1 MSRYTRPQVEYAI
14 HHVFLPP
21 KLPAEFDQCT
31 EFDFA
36 LAGIVADSA
45 RDFRTKLGSASPG
58 YQKWHPLTRTL
69 GNFKTTQKADTMD
82 QKELKRILSDLLPGD
97 TVALFIRAQNA
108 GVVLHVFERPR
119 HANNPNGPKD
129 IKVVFESFELSPPAS
144 KVLSV
149 SGKLVCSYPGPAI
162 EIDKG
167 PFDHDDFVN
176 ELANFLA
183 DMNNEPFFDESVRER
198 KTSLNVVD
206 NEDTVDPTYIT
217 TLLTGI
223 FRGCS
228 GVSAKVKRIT
238 KRIGDDAVGKGG
250 KNNKPWRRSSVWLL
264 LRVVLQTTLMS
275 NRFADYDYEE
285 GEGEQPMQVDGAK
298 PTHWMYKSFMV
309 WLHASILD
317 IALKQN
323 RDTSFDSDVLRTM
336 QAKTSRRL
344 AKLALMGPSIPEFLT
359 TYVHSVL
366 DATTST
372 LQSRWARIQQKYITP
387 PSVIECPWNPPQLNI
402 ELDTDLRLEN
412 SSLAISMA
420 LNPNAPQPTT
430 LPTFTPSEHRRLR
443 DLVDEAQ
450 NGRGFSRL
458 SSSVLKDAFTND
470 TVIALSDFE
479 VLVGRGA
486 LETWLKPYLSPNV
499 NIAHKETASS
509 HLWTCMRTYFSSA
522 TTAYLSNPEDQSMM
536 VLTLLDIWVALDKL
550 ACAAYP
556 LLQSYHPEVPL
567 DKGETGKA
575 LVRHLLLRKA
585 VDLARLKK
593 IDEYIRMRHHKAKY
607 EISVFSDKSSSQS
620 FYSKFYDSPAGVTA
634 GMHNLRGQIEREAD
648 AARKVVLKEL
658 QDKMAER
665 SDLLRRIGQ
674 MNHLHDEEHT
684 RYEYRGRGAKRRRV
698 VLGYNCAKCT
708 LERKVESLAVS
719 THEWPLPEDEGEV
732 KRVVFELVI
741 PKVFAKWRAGTC
753 LLLFE
758 MGTNEEMQ
766 KELTKGSG
774 SKHPSAVLSTC
785 DELSGYC
792 QPADDLGILTLAST
806 NPPARGY
813 NSRTKRLPI
822 TSAEVCLPSGYRWK
836 GWDGRKKVWLY
847 SEAAPSNIFQE
858 ADTSRFGTLYLDT
871 TKPSLY
877 AQAKLQYAISKTT
890 HTSNQVL
897 SCQSHCP
904 PELSLHEFSAFGTL
918 RAGGRVQWM
927 NLIREIH
934 STGSGLTWAS
944 EEVGILVRML
954 IWQVGPFA
962 VDSSSGCR
970 QTAGLE
976 WHTELYQLGFGK
988 IVLNETGML
997 LRKVQGNWKEIVTV
1011 RTIVYIVARLLASTP
1026 HEEVQ
1031 NGCLELLRNARGVVW
1046 EWIGQLDGKM
1056 QDIGEVFVRAFQMKV
1071 CEMAAVCRST
1081 FDADDCKEDGTGSG
1095 YLPSLLSTVEDV
1107 AIFVR
1112 CGILVHDNTP
1122 HDINSDKSDVSPDLK
1137 KLLRRDQ
1144 RLAHAA
1150 EARLKFLI
1158 NDNAAGFGIGMTVG
1172 KEGLDEALKK
1182 IWTSYRPGTGWLN
1195 MTDPDERWVYCRTDA
1210 GSNGSDTTGMG
1221 TVGQMVHLDL
1231 LKGRLL
1237 VNGKPLGRLPME
1249 IVKHELYIR
1258 TFGDKKV
1265 LDVIPAQLRGMEFA
1279 TRSLING
1286 YQVFFGM
1293 REEGDLV
1300 IRAIRD
1306 DKVFELIPHHN
1317 FEGDLPLRFVQDYTH
1332 WVDLSN
1338 GEVELRPL
1346 QSMWERSPSN
1356 WVIHFLQSPRV
1367 CKDPNRTMIDVHS
1380 LTFEMVQATLKPL
1393 ERKEYLTVTC
1403 SNDFNPSSLAVD
1415 LPRYRLA
1422 FHRNDKDE
1430 LESRN
1435 FPGMIVDHDDQ
1446 SFGALVGLQNRLV
1459 LRPNNRSL
1467 AGARRKVLVP
1477 YGNVEIS
1484 PYLDDHVTVTI
1495 DNKDD
1500 RIIRFADYV
1509 VDVEQGCLTGNT
1521 SLRSRL
1527 FLIYLLAVTS
1537 HCLPD
1542 PLTKVT
1548 GVEEALSEFHTAACM
1563 SSRELTEEDM
1573 DLLVK
1578 IGKLTPSRF
1587 GVPPS
1592 CPKVQSITWHPSLP
1606 PLSQHDAFIVRA
1618 KEIIASAEHQRVF
1631 DDEAKPQSEQNMKGK
1646 DKKDGLPARNHHV
1659 DSRAAARN
1667 AVYYPSDFAGAP
1679 QRRTYDLSYSS
1690 RDTQLLLETVVCSA
1704 ASNVFLGPT
1713 YCLADKPRP
1722 LHHLFKRWARLR
1734 QPSKSFRLS
1743 YNRGWFSLNFAD
1755 SWLSIYEK
1763 CIKSGSRDRKKY
1775 RLLFSLS
1782 AMVFA
1787 NPQHSCFVAPI
1798 VFSFWDQTLRQQH
1811 VPHSVEFL
1819 FDLDQGIAPT
1829 DLKLASLITPAA
1841 LPAEAT
1847 PSWNLERLADEE
1859 DRDYDIRR
1867 RQHYHRR
1874 CKDFSVLLNNFF
1886 LGQWG
1891 DFMTHRLDI
1900 TFNPNVSRSYYRVES
1915 LIANVQNYFNICN
1928 QNRLLINHAR
1938 AVNSVFDTYFAN
1950 TISYDVPEYDFQ
1962 PCKDNVPSSSSSISL
1977 TGLLSRNAPALPQ
1990 RDAQLWGN
1998 PDDFRNGDPPAE
2010 SAKLKKLLNTMSD
2023 SSLEVRKAYAR
2034 DLHES
2039 YNNLTSIPSLPS
2051 APNIPFSVQELLVQK
2066 ELCAERY
2073 QSFLDVVVAALSP
2086 TTSSEKAIAKGGNW
2100 PRLTLRSVLR
2110 LLAYPRNAQL
2120 TQEWK
2125 VALTLLARD
2134 TLEYQR
2140 AIRLLAY
2147 AQQGKREDFFREL
2160 DTHTFDM
2167 TVALQYLDWTL
2178 IQIEGNFLARPLQL
2192 RVAQEM
2198 IAPSSGQN
2206 TVLQLNMGE
2215 GKSSVIVPLV
2225 AAALADGK
2233 KLVRVVVLKPLAG
2246 QMFQLLVERLSS
2258 LANRRIFYMPF
2269 SRKIRVGAE
2278 QVAEIQKSYETC
2290 MKEGGIWIVQPEH
2303 ILSFKLM
2310 GIDRCLVSNNLAD
2323 RSVAESL
2330 AKSQRW
2336 LDMHSRDVLDESDEI
2351 LHIRYQLVYTVGQQ
2365 QPLELHPDRWTI
2377 MEELYKFVSWHIV
2390 DVKSQNRN
2398 GVDLQSGPSGSFS
2411 PVRIIDTKAG
2421 RELIK
2426 LVVDDVFSGRLS
2438 SFNVRFLPETV
2449 QVLARAFVENPK
2461 VELEVVEELK
2471 EYCGRGNDWKHLLL
2485 LRGLIAHGI
2494 LLYSLKARQYRVD
2507 YGLDLSRSL
2516 LAVPYRAKDVPSIR
2530 AEFGHPDVA
2539 LALTCLTYYYQ
2550 GLDSAQ
2556 LKICFDL
2563 LFKLDNPPLEYESWV
2578 DDDEAIPIHLRTLNG
2593 VNTDDADQHVNFIIP
2608 LFGKRKTVIDFYLSQ
2623 VVFPKAAKEF
2633 PFKLS
2638 TSSWDLAEAK
2648 PRHLTTGFSGTNDN
2662 RFLLPTSISQRDPL
2676 QQSGTNA
2683 KVLTYLLQKENNHYH
2698 CAALP
2703 DGGRLPVVQ
2712 FLEFMSQKTANQ
2724 VVQVLLDVGAQ
2735 MLDLKNEE
2743 LAKEWLRLRP
2753 EMLACQ
2759 LDHCLVYLDDAH
2771 TRGTDLKLPINSRA
2785 AVTLGPKVTKDR
2797 LIQGAMRMRKLG
2809 YGQSVIFFAPS
2820 EIDRNIK
2827 TFRPKMRIQ
2836 GQLRATPASHPIH
2849 VEDILRWTIFETCRD
2864 IQHHLPHWAEQGLD
2878 YLRRRQ
2884 AWEEFSNEIVAA
2896 DESEEEEITPNIDIL
2911 QKVWDWS
2918 GTTGVGGGDANLRQG
2933 VFSVPEL
2940 RERLKSLGV
2949 NEVADVD
2956 VDEEQEREVN
2966 HEIEQETEIE
2976 RPLKVEPAKHHL
2988 SHGLPIFVETGV
3000 LPFNGTGPEYRKGFQ
3015 AVYES
3020 IENVLRRVPLIGVEG
3035 KAVWSPGLYATK
3047 DFSTT
3052 ISERDVVERGSA
3064 DYLRPVAFLLTS
3076 NKYEPNG
3083 VVVILSPF
3091 EVHHLLP
3098 AIRRSKH
3105 VHLHVYSPR
3114 VTKDMLPLDDLRF
3127 YVVPQLPAE
3136 PWNPPRVN
3144 IISQLNLFAGQ
3155 LYLGNYDVYLSLC
3168 RFLGLHNGEEEPME
3182 IDDEPYPVQSDGFV
3196 RVGPHRESMGLK
3208 DCRFNES
3215 PVPFL
3220 QELIGLRRK
3229 GMGYLPTH
3237 LGRIVHGRLLTADDF
3252 DY

>member
-1 MSRYTRPQVEYAI
+1 
-14 HHVFLPP
+14 
-21 KLPAEFDQCT
+21 
-31 EFDFA
+31 
-36 LAGIVADSA
+36 
-45 RDFRTKLGSASPG
+45 
-58 YQKWHPLTRTL
+58 
-69 GNFKTTQKADTMD
+69 
-82 QKELKRILSDLLPGD
+82 
-97 TVALFIRAQNA
+97 
-108 GVVLHVFERPR
+108 
-119 HANNPNGPKD
+119 
-129 IKVVFESFELSPPAS
+129 
-144 KVLSV
+144 
-149 SGKLVCSYPGPAI
+149 
-162 EIDKG
+162 
-167 PFDHDDFVN
+167 
-176 ELANFLA
+176 
-183 DMNNEPFFDESVRER
+183 
-198 KTSLNVVD
+198 
-206 NEDTVDPTYIT
+206 
-217 TLLTGI
+217 
-223 FRGCS
+223 
-228 GVSAKVKRIT
+228 
-238 KRIGDDAVGKGG
+238 
-250 KNNKPWRRSSVWLL
+250 
-264 LRVVLQTTLMS
+264 
-275 NRFADYDYEE
+275 
-285 GEGEQPMQVDGAK
+285 
-298 PTHWMYKSFMV
+298 
-309 WLHASILD
+309 
-317 IALKQN
+317 
-323 RDTSFDSDVLRTM
+323 
-336 QAKTSRRL
+336 
-344 AKLALMGPSIPEFLT
+344 
-359 TYVHSVL
+359 
-366 DATTST
+366 
-372 LQSRWARIQQKYITP
+372 
-387 PSVIECPWNPPQLNI
+387 
-402 ELDTDLRLEN
+402 
-412 SSLAISMA
+412 
-420 LNPNAPQPTT
+420 
-430 LPTFTPSEHRRLR
+430 
-443 DLVDEAQ
+443 
-450 NGRGFSRL
+450 
-458 SSSVLKDAFTND
+458 
-470 TVIALSDFE
+470 
-479 VLVGRGA
+479 
-486 LETWLKPYLSPNV
+486 
-499 NIAHKETASS
+499 
-509 HLWTCMRTYFSSA
+509 
-522 TTAYLSNPEDQSMM
+522 
-536 VLTLLDIWVALDKL
+536 
-550 ACAAYP
+550 
-556 LLQSYHPEVPL
+556 
-567 DKGETGKA
+567 
-575 LVRHLLLRKA
+575 
-585 VDLARLKK
+585 
-593 IDEYIRMRHHKAKY
+593 
-607 EISVFSDKSSSQS
+607 
-620 FYSKFYDSPAGVTA
+620 
-634 GMHNLRGQIEREAD
+634 
-648 AARKVVLKEL
+648 
-658 QDKMAER
+658 
-665 SDLLRRIGQ
+665 
-674 MNHLHDEEHT
+674 
-684 RYEYRGRGAKRRRV
+684 
-698 VLGYNCAKCT
+698 
-708 LERKVESLAVS
+708 
-719 THEWPLPEDEGEV
+719 
-732 KRVVFELVI
+732 
-741 PKVFAKWRAGTC
+741 
-753 LLLFE
+753 
-758 MGTNEEMQ
+758 
-766 KELTKGSG
+766 
-774 SKHPSAVLSTC
+774 
-785 DELSGYC
+785 
-792 QPADDLGILTLAST
+792 
-806 NPPARGY
+806 
-813 NSRTKRLPI
+813 
-822 TSAEVCLPSGYRWK
+822 
-836 GWDGRKKVWLY
+836 
-847 SEAAPSNIFQE
+847 
-858 ADTSRFGTLYLDT
+858 
-871 TKPSLY
+871 
-877 AQAKLQYAISKTT
+877 
-890 HTSNQVL
+890 
-897 SCQSHCP
+897 
-904 PELSLHEFSAFGTL
+904 
-918 RAGGRVQWM
+918 
-927 NLIREIH
+927 
-934 STGSGLTWAS
+934 
-944 EEVGILVRML
+944 
-954 IWQVGPFA
+954 
-962 VDSSSGCR
+962 
-970 QTAGLE
+970 
-976 WHTELYQLGFGK
+976 
-988 IVLNETGML
+988 
-997 LRKVQGNWKEIVTV
+997 
-1011 RTIVYIVARLLASTP
+1011 
-1026 HEEVQ
+1026 
-1031 NGCLELLRNARGVVW
+1031 
-1046 EWIGQLDGKM
+1046 
-1056 QDIGEVFVRAFQMKV
+1056 
-1071 CEMAAVCRST
+1071 
-1081 FDADDCKEDGTGSG
+1081 
-1095 YLPSLLSTVEDV
+1095 
-1107 AIFVR
+1107 
-1112 CGILVHDNTP
+1112 
-1122 HDINSDKSDVSPDLK
+1122 
-1137 KLLRRDQ
+1137 
-1144 RLAHAA
+1144 
-1150 EARLKFLI
+1150 
-1158 NDNAAGFGIGMTVG
+1158 
-1172 KEGLDEALKK
+1172 
-1182 IWTSYRPGTGWLN
+1182 
-1195 MTDPDERWVYCRTDA
+1195 
-1210 GSNGSDTTGMG
+1210 
-1221 TVGQMVHLDL
+1221 
-1231 LKGRLL
+1231 
-1237 VNGKPLGRLPME
+1237 
-1249 IVKHELYIR
+1249 
-1258 TFGDKKV
+1258 
-1265 LDVIPAQLRGMEFA
+1265 
-1279 TRSLING
+1279 
-1286 YQVFFGM
+1286 M

-1317 FEGDLPLRFVQDYTH
+1317 FEGDLPLRFVQDYYTCIDYLMAKSSC
-1332 WVDLSN
+1332 VLSRACGN
-1338 GEVELRPL
+1338 ETSTV
-1346 QSMWERSPSN
+1346 
-1356 WVIHFLQSPRV
+1356 
-1367 CKDPNRTMIDVHS
+1367 
-1380 LTFEMVQATLKPL
+1380 TFEMVQATLKPL

-1998 PDDFRNGDPPAE
+1998 PDDFRNGTHP
-2010 SAKLKKLLNTMSD
+2010 
-2023 SSLEVRKAYAR
+2023 
-2034 DLHES
+2034 
-2039 YNNLTSIPSLPS
+2039 
-2051 APNIPFSVQELLVQK
+2051 
-2066 ELCAERY
+2066 
-2073 QSFLDVVVAALSP
+2073 LS
-2086 TTSSEKAIAKGGNW
+2086 
-2100 PRLTLRSVLR
+2100 
-2110 LLAYPRNAQL
+2110 Q
-2120 TQEWK
+2120 
-2125 VALTLLARD
+2125 
-2134 TLEYQR
+2134 
-2140 AIRLLAY
+2140 
-2147 AQQGKREDFFREL
+2147 
-2160 DTHTFDM
+2160 
-2167 TVALQYLDWTL
+2167 
-2178 IQIEGNFLARPLQL
+2178 
-2192 RVAQEM
+2192 
-2198 IAPSSGQN
+2198 
-2206 TVLQLNMGE
+2206 
-2215 GKSSVIVPLV
+2215 
-2225 AAALADGK
+2225 
-2233 KLVRVVVLKPLAG
+2233 
-2246 QMFQLLVERLSS
+2246 LSS
-2258 LANRRIFYMPF
+2258 R
-2269 SRKIRVGAE
+2269 
-2278 QVAEIQKSYETC
+2278 SYST
-2290 MKEGGIWIVQPEH
+2290 
-2303 ILSFKLM
+2303 
-2310 GIDRCLVSNNLAD
+2310 RY

-2336 LDMHSRDVLDESDEI
+2336 LDIALSDVLDESDEI

-2377 MEELYKFVSWHIV
+2377 MEELY
-2390 DVKSQNRN
+2390 N
-2398 GVDLQSGPSGSFS
+2398 
-2411 PVRIIDTKAG
+2411 
-2421 RELIK
+2421 
-2426 LVVDDVFSGRLS
+2426 GRLS

-2578 DDDEAIPIHLRTLNG
+2578 DDDEAIPIHSS
-2593 VNTDDADQHVNFIIP
+2593 DAEW
-2608 LFGKRKTVIDFYLSQ
+2608 L
-2623 VVFPKAAKEF
+2623 VFPKAAKEF

-2753 EMLACQ
+2753 EMLACIFFSEKDELMVVTQDGTVETLISSPFKGQ

-2809 YGQSVIFFAPS
+2809 Y
-2820 EIDRNIK
+2820 
-2827 TFRPKMRIQ
+2827 

-2911 QKVWDWS
+2911 QKVWVREEARTLEKMYDVRTGP